1 MLVRPL
7 FLCEAHMSDR
17 EDIPDPIEAVKSGG
31 FKWCTHCGVRKELDA
46 FHQDSAK
53 EDGRRDTCKECRSK
67 IDKERK
73 QKTLDAELQ
82 KVEQEGLKALGNLS
96 SGGSF
101 DPHINEVFES
111 LMKPFGGVNGWA
123 KHLFATYLACDPG
136 SQKRV
141 KIHDMMMQLA
151 GKVTKL
157 GLAERQLDMMEE
169 RDLLQVMRQHLVEY
183 QENNE
188 LPSTAIP
195 TLTDQVIDADQV
207 EVKGE

>member
-1 MLVRPL
+1 MALRDK
-7 FLCEAHMSDR
+7 SQ
-17 EDIPDPIEAVKSGG
+17 PDPIDAVADVAGEK
-31 FKWCTHCGVRKELDA
+31 FCTHCGLRKSFNC
-46 FHQDSAK
+46 FHKDDTK
-53 EDGRRDTCKECRSK
+53 EDGHRNVCKECRSK
-67 IDKERK
+67 INDDKKKAR
-73 QKTLDAELQ
+73 LDAKLKE
-82 KVEQEGLKALGNLS
+82 VEQEGLEALGNLS
-96 SGGSF
+96 AGGSF
-101 DPHINEVFES
+101 DPHINEVFEAM
-111 LMKPFGGVNGWA
+111 MKPFGGVNGWA

-169 RDLLQVMRQHLVEY
+169 RDLLQVMQQHLVEY

-195 TLTDQVIDADQV
+195 TLSDEVVDAESV
-207 EVKGE
+207 EVKHD